1 MTLRFLFPFIACTI
15 TALFRVPAL
24 GGREQ
29 VPFFVTS
36 VPSGHFAGISAPM
49 LSLVEA
55 RRGAVDDV
63 VRQVLGAIG
72 GQYDHQYVDMVSGSV
87 HGRRPRRTVND
98 RLSGIAHGVVLG
110 VEQNIV
116 KSSWY
121 RDASN
126 RWVYFVLV
134 WYPDR
139 LIDEMRRLSKG
150 AKVVASV
157 ISDNGCS
164 VRFKVTEVNHVSVV
178 FSAADVTIKR
188 RNCFA
193 KAISFFVWK
202 VPSVSTRNVSI
213 AFDSV
218 RVSGCSREVLLA
230 FNRCEKGFYDYLL
243 GAKFE
248 RVAVLKGHDELG
260 RAVSVRVPF

>member
-1 MTLRFLFPFIACTI
+1 MTLRFLFPFIACI
-15 TALFRVPAL
+15 IPGLFGASAF
-24 GGREQ
+24 GGSEQ
-29 VPFFVTS
+29 VPLFVTS
-36 VPSGHFAGISAPM
+36 VPSGHFAGVSAPM
-49 LSLVEA
+49 LSLAEA
-55 RRGAVDDV
+55 RRAAMDDV

-87 HGRRPRRTVND
+87 RGRGPERKVND
-98 RLSGIAHGVVLG
+98 RLSVIAHGVVLG

-116 KSSWY
+116 KSSWR

-126 RWVYFVLV
+126 KWIYFVLV
-134 WYPDR
+134 RYPDR
-139 LIDEMRRLSKG
+139 LIAKMRRLSKG

-164 VRFKVTEVNHVSVV
+164 VRLKVTEVNNVSVV
-178 FSAADVTIKR
+178 LSSADVTINM
-188 RNCFA
+188 RNRFA
-193 KAISFFVWK
+193 KVISFFVWK
-202 VPSVSTRNVSI
+202 VPSGSTRNVSL
-213 AFDSV
+213 ALDPV
-218 RVSGCSREVLLA
+218 CVCACSRDVLLV
-230 FNRCEKGFYDYLL
+230 FDGCEKEIYDYLL